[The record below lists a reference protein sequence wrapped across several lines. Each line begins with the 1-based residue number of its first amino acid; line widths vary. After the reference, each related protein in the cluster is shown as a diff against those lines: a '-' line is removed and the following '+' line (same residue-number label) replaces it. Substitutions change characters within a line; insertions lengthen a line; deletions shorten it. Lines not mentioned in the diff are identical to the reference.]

1 MNIAGL
7 LKTTLLDYPEHVAAT
22 VFLGGCNMLCP
33 FCHNAELI
41 GNPEELYTKESFFQ
55 FLKRRKGILDGVCI
69 SGGEP
74 TIHST
79 LPDFIIQIKALGYLV
94 KLDTN
99 GTNPAML
106 RQLIQENKIDYVAMD
121 VKSGISSYSMCCGC
135 RASMDSIL
143 ESIAILKEDRI
154 PYEFRTTV
162 VKELH
167 GQKDMIEIGKML
179 QGASKYFL
187 QSFVPSPQVPVD
199 CFHAP
204 STEQL
209 KEYQHMLKDYVPNTF
224 IRGE

>member
-41 GNPEELYTKESFFQ
+41 GNPEELYTKESFLQ
-55 FLKRRKGILDGVCI
+55 FLKKRKGILDGVCI

-74 TIHST
+74 TIHLT
-79 LPDFIIQIKALGYLV
+79 LPDFIMDIKSLGYLV

-106 RQLIQENKIDYVAMD
+106 RQLIKENRIDYIAMD
-121 VKSGISSYSMCCGC
+121 VKSGISSYPMCCGC
-135 RASMDSIL
+135 RISMDSIL
-143 ESIAILKEDRI
+143 QSIALLKEHRI

-162 VKELH
+162 VNELH
-167 GQKDMIEIGKML
+167 SQKDMIEIGKML
-179 QGASKYFL
+179 QGDSKYFL
-187 QSFVPSPQVPVD
+187 QSFVPAQQVPVD
-199 CFHAP
+199 YFHAP
-204 STEQL
+204 SMEQL
-209 KEYQHMLKDYVPNTF
+209 KEYQLLLQTYVPNTF

>member
-41 GNPEELYTKESFFQ
+41 GNPEELYTKESFLQ
-55 FLKRRKGILDGVCI
+55 FLKKRKGILDGVCI

-74 TIHST
+74 TIHLT
-79 LPDFIIQIKALGYLV
+79 LPDFIMDIKSLGYLV

-106 RQLIQENKIDYVAMD
+106 RQLIKENRIDYIAMD
-121 VKSGISSYSMCCGC
+121 VKSGISSYPMCCGC
-135 RASMDSIL
+135 RISMDSIL
-143 ESIAILKEDRI
+143 QSIALLKEHRI

-162 VKELH
+162 VNELH
-167 GQKDMIEIGKML
+167 SQKDMIEIGKML
-179 QGASKYFL
+179 QGDSKYFL
-187 QSFVPSPQVPVD
+187 QSFVPTQQVPVD
-199 CFHAP
+199 YFHAP
-204 STEQL
+204 SMEQL
-209 KEYQHMLKDYVPNTF
+209 KEYQLLLQTYVPNTF

>member
-1 MNIAGL
+1 MKIAGL
-7 LKTTLLDYPEHVAAT
+7 QKTTLLDYPEHVAAT

-55 FLKRRKGILDGVCI
+55 FLKKRNGILDGVCI

-74 TIHST
+74 TIHRE
-79 LPDFIIQIKALGYLV
+79 LPDFISAVKSLGYLV

-106 RQLIQENKIDYVAMD
+106 RQLIHDGRIDYVAMD
-121 VKSGISSYSMCCGC
+121 VKSGLSSYPAACGC
-135 RASMDSIL
+135 QVSTDSVL
-143 ESIAILKEDRI
+143 ESIAILKEELV
-154 PYEFRTTV
+154 PYEFRTTIV
-162 VKELH
+162 AELH
-167 GQKDMIEIGKML
+167 HQKEMIEIGKML

-187 QSFVPSPQVPVD
+187 QSFVPSEQVSAD
-199 CFHAP
+199 YLHAP
-204 STEQL
+204 SLGLL
-209 KEYQHMLKDYVPNTF
+209 KEYQQLMKDFVPNTF

>member
-41 GNPEELYTKESFFQ
+41 GNPKELYTKESFFQ
-55 FLKRRKGILDGVCI
+55 FLKKRKGILDGVCI

-74 TIHST
+74 TIHSE
-79 LPDFIIQIKALGYLV
+79 LPDFVMEIKSLGYLV

-106 RQLIQENKIDYVAMD
+106 RQLIQENRIDYVAMD
-121 VKSGISSYSMCCGC
+121 IKSGISAYSMCCGC
-135 RASMDSIL
+135 RVSMNSIL
-143 ESIAILKEDRI
+143 ESIAILKEHRV

-162 VKELH
+162 VDELH
-167 GQKDMIEIGKML
+167 KQQDMIEIGKML

-187 QSFVPSPQVPVD
+187 QSFMPSPQVPVD
-199 CFHAP
+199 YFHAP
-204 STEQL
+204 SKEQL
-209 KEYQHMLKDYVPNTF
+209 KKYQHLLKKFVPNTL